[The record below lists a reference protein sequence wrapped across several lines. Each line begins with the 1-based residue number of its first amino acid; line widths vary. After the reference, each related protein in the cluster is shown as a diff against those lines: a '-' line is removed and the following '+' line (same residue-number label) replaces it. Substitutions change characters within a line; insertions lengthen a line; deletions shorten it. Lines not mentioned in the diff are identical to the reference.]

1 MKGGDQLCCMDSTYP
16 THRPA
21 FRSLKS
27 RTRPAFSCCAPAT
40 AATTRSRPTA
50 NSAASPRR
58 RTRSDAE
65 GEAAHMLR
73 LLGGRKPAL
82 GVWLDMEDADG
93 YKAKNGM
100 PSDATLADICITFCD
115 AMEQAGLYTGIY
127 ASLSWLETK
136 LKTEKLGRF
145 DKWVAQWNDTCDY
158 TGAYSLWQYTDR
170 YEIAGRKLDA
180 NHLVRDFRTDKGG
193 NSMANKKSRVLMT
206 GENQITQ
213 HYGSGGHGGCDL
225 VKKTNQLDGIAAHS
239 DGTVVWCQSGIPND
253 PGSSGN
259 RSYGNAVKRGE
270 RADSQERPEARPY
283 GQHRQFLRRA
293 PAF

>member
-1 MKGGDQLCCMDSTYP
+1 MLHGFDLSYAQAGLSLAEIADKAGFLLLRAGYGGDYKGSGRQRI
-16 THRPA
+16 RPLRRGGGRA
-21 FRSLKS
+21 RHPVGRVPL
-27 RTRPAFSCCAPAT
+27 PYALT
-40 AATTRSRPTA
+40 AA
-50 NSAASPRR
+50 
-58 RTRSDAE
+58 DAE

-170 YEIAGRKLDA
+170 YEIAGRKLG
-180 NHLVRDFRTDKGG
+180 RK
-193 NSMANKKSRVLMT
+193 
-206 GENQITQ
+206 
-213 HYGSGGHGGCDL
+213 
-225 VKKTNQLDGIAAHS
+225 
-239 DGTVVWCQSGIPND
+239 P
-253 PGSSGN
+253 P
-259 RSYGNAVKRGE
+259 
-270 RADSQERPEARPY
+270 RAGFP
-283 GQHRQFLRRA
+283 HRQRREFHGEQKRA
-293 PAF
+293 AC